1 MLRYLPLGRE
11 GFLPVNK
18 PVIYLLIDF
27 RVSCASFVSTVW
39 CGESSESDESSGSGE
54 SSESGG
60 SGESVGE
67 SKL

>member
-1 MLRYLPLGRE
+1 MVS
-11 GFLPVNK
+11 PVNQMS
-18 PVIYLLIDF
+18 PVHG
-27 RVSCASFVSTVW
+27 S
-39 CGESSESDESSGSGE
+39 GESSESGGSGE

>member
-1 MLRYLPLGRE
+1 M
-11 GFLPVNK
+11 
-18 PVIYLLIDF
+18 
-27 RVSCASFVSTVW
+27 SCVSFVNTVW
-39 CGESSESDESSGSGE
+39 CGESSESDESSGSRE